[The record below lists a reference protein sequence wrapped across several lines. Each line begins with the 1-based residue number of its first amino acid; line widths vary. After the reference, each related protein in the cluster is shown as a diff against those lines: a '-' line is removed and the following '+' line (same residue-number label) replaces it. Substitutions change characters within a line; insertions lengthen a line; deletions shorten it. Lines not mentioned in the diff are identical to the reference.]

1 MLRFSPEPD
10 TEFVKAAMPNTRN
23 VTVIQRSLQSKAEI
37 KPSDMSL
44 ALCEAICAG
53 DLEIIQIIT
62 KAEPTVYTT
71 NNNTGHII
79 NTALQHPNLAIIQY
93 LLQQASI
100 LNYLRTLSRGDL
112 TYMIMQTMA
121 DTGNKLAFC
130 TLVHTVWPQGLKTLP
145 LGIKSANRHM
155 RLLATEEKLAKDFRF
170 LGAMLNKGLLS
181 KPKHSNSK
189 PSRLPGLPLPIVEI
203 IFDLAYAEQDFAD
216 KGLAKK
222 RILNT
227 VRC

>member
-23 VTVIQRSLQSKAEI
+23 VTVIQQSLQSKAEI

-44 ALCEAICAG
+44 ALCEAICAA
-53 DLEIIQIIT
+53 DLEIVQIIT
-62 KAEPTVYTT
+62 KAEPAVYTT
-71 NNNTGHII
+71 NNIGHII

-93 LLQQASI
+93 LPQQAPI
-100 LNYLRTLSRGDL
+100 LNYLRTLSKGDL

-121 DTGNKLAFC
+121 DTGNKLEFC

-145 LGIKSANRHM
+145 LDIKSSKRNM
-155 RLLATEEKLAKDFRF
+155 CLLANEEKLAKDFRF

-189 PSRLPGLPLPIVEI
+189 PRRLPGLPLPIVEI

-227 VRC
+227 VSC